1 MSGLPIL
8 VVDDEEEFVSTL
20 VQRLR
25 KRGLSSEG
33 VLTGT
38 AAIAIAIAAGSDF
51 GVVLLDMRLPD
62 MDGAPVLQEIKKY
75 GPTAGWSSSPVTP
88 RPAKERKA
96 SETGLLTTRSSP
108 WNLKHCWKNRTQP
121 EITAHR
127 ALQLQK
133 EHRTTKG
140 NRGISL
146 FNREGGVQS

>member
-38 AAIAIAIAAGSDF
+38 AAIAKAADSDF

-62 MDGAPVLQEIKKY
+62 MDGALVLQEIKKIRPDSRVVILTGHASASEGEEGIRNGAFDY
-75 GPTAGWSSSPVTP
+75 LIKPVEFETLLEKLHTAGNHGP
-88 RPAKERKA
+88 
-96 SETGLLTTRSSP
+96 
-108 WNLKHCWKNRTQP
+108 
-121 EITAHR
+121 
-127 ALQLQK
+127 
-133 EHRTTKG
+133 
-140 NRGISL
+140 
-146 FNREGGVQS
+146 